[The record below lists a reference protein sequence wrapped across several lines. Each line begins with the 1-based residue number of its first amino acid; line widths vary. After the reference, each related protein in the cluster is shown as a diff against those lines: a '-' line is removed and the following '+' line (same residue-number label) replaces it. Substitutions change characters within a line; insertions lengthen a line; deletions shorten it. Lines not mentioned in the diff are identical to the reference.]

1 MFGPPPINIVLGKRP
16 ELRKELRRLEKERQK
31 KKLLNKGMMDM
42 MLKKYNKVK
51 KNMGGVMRKRGGTF
65 KGTF

>member
-42 MLKKYNKVK
+42 MLKKYNKDK